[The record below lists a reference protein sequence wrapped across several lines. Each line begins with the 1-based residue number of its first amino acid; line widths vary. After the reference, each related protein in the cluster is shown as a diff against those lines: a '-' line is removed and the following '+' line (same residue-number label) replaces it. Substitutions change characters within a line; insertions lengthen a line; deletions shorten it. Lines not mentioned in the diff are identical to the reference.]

1 MFKLKLILKTALS
14 LAVISIA
21 FGEKIIHMNGT
32 YDLDGDNM
40 LEFLALEID
49 PEKDVFPSIV
59 RLYEVDSDGYQSVI
73 WEFLPPV
80 SLEGDFVDAQIGDID
95 GDGSPDLI
103 LVMNLSKFEDS
114 ATPHVFVASY
124 NWDGE
129 NFSEIPSSTLDIGK
143 ENRSLRCNN
152 FQLLDQDADGDQEI
166 VLSLGSPFRGF
177 AVVNSNSGGLFLSK
191 KVRPDQ
197 LLVGSGLL
205 YVGVV
210 DYDGDGYDDVI
221 ALSPDGNTIKAQ
233 PFYNIGGVF
242 DSGPL
247 VRKKIEGINGIL
259 TYSIKLTDWDSDGF
273 FDILAP
279 FSSGDI
285 IALTLTPATLVIEE
299 VPVTSGPLTQIALE
313 DFNQDGYEDILTLS
327 ADLNSLTLISGKNG
341 GLEGVENAMRHIPS
355 DMQVFTMS
363 PMTKAGLYTG
373 SVIVSG
379 WNGDQNATYVVN
391 LGTKSDRLDQGYLI
405 TSDFIEKQLPALID
419 NIDDIN
425 PEVPEVFVEVLPEDK
440 KPLLPQTKE
449 QIITDLGQSPG
460 VYIPKTLE
468 IDKTESAVLK
478 EQPRVSVPRKI
489 VRTLEAPKMPK
500 PKESVGQRL
509 PKHILPRYVLR
520 PGQPF
525 LYPIPS
531 DTSDEFYSF
540 RWDSQPPK
548 GMYFL
553 YESTSI
559 NWVPTDKQLDA
570 FPISYMVRMKVD
582 EIFEQTTGNKLEE
595 QVFKATPVLESR
607 DEGLWIY
614 VNDPPRFLTQPTVTE
629 FIAGSTFRY
638 EPLVQD
644 RNMDAV
650 VNFSLEFGPE
660 GMYIENDVVVWK
672 TDSAHVEVYDVRLV
686 ASDGFERTV
695 QEFKLF
701 SRAGVKIL
709 SKPPVSA
716 SVGTIYSY
724 PLKVWKQ
731 KPDQI
736 INYKLFYGPD
746 GMSLQPDG
754 TISWTPNP
762 VQVDSVKYA
771 VIASHGVATDT
782 QFVDLFVNHP
792 PVINKTPP
800 MINPIDVGETW
811 EFDLNIQDPN
821 KNDILVFSADSLPA
835 GMRMDPQTGYLR
847 WTPTMNDL
855 DFHTLQ
861 IEVSDGR
868 EKRLI
873 KSEFFVNA
881 KPKIISVPIMS
892 ATVGEEYA
900 YKIMIDDR
908 NKGAYLPFK
917 RYVKIEDVSKI
928 RMYSINITDDVAIS
942 NIDRFLGD
950 WHNAESIYY
959 VDPKYPADSLVSRL
973 NLKRYTHS
981 VFFED
986 DRLWVILNTK
996 DGRTI
1001 KIKDFLWEFFH
1012 GDKGKPPRVI
1022 VERVNTFRFR
1032 LKDFPEGMV
1041 VEESSGT
1048 IRWTP
1053 TVEQADIHRIS
1064 VRVSDGATRQS
1075 FDEQSFEIYA
1085 NHLPT
1090 IVSNPP
1096 HMGLVG
1102 ELFKYQ
1108 VRVDDKNDN
1117 SMLEYTL
1124 LKGPHGMQ
1132 MDRYGKILWVPKAAQ
1147 INNNSFEVAVSDGY
1161 GTDVQMGKIFVN
1173 NAPTVMSNPKPV
1185 GLTGHSWRYKIATED
1200 LNGDKVAYRAVRL
1213 PKYARFDKKKAVV
1226 EWTPRK
1232 SQLGMN
1238 DFILMAVDEHGAT
1251 STHEFQVHVFNDPST
1266 QQILNTG
1273 WPLMLTFVGVVF
1285 AWGMSQ
1291 I

>member
-1 MFKLKLILKTALS
+1 MKHLHTILKPIFFTIFISYGLS
-14 LAVISIA
+14 
-21 FGEKIIHMNGT
+21 EKIIHMNGT

-40 LEFLALEID
+40 LEFLSLELNPEID
-49 PEKDVFPSIV
+49 IYPKFV
-59 RLYEVDSDGYQSVI
+59 RFYEIDSDGYQNLI
-73 WEFLPPV
+73 WEFSPPMA
-80 SLEGDFVDAQIGDID
+80 LEGEFVDAKIGDID

-103 LVMNLSKFEDS
+103 LVMNLSRFGDS
-114 ATPHVFVASY
+114 ATPHVFVATYS
-124 NWDGE
+124 WDGSH
-129 NFSEIPSSTLDIGK
+129 FSEIPSATLDIGK

-166 VLSLGSPFRGF
+166 VLALGSPFRGF
-177 AVVNSNSGGLFLSK
+177 AIVNSSPNGLSLTK

-210 DYDGDGYDDVI
+210 DYDGDGYDDVV
-221 ALSPDGNTIKAQ
+221 ALSPDGSTIKVQ

-242 DSGPL
+242 DSGHL
-247 VRKKIEGINGIL
+247 VRKKIDGINGIL
-259 TYSIKLTDWDSDGF
+259 TYSIELTDWDSDGF
-273 FDILAP
+273 FDILVS

-285 IALTLTPATLVIEE
+285 LALTLTPATLVIEE
-299 VPVTSGPLTQIALE
+299 VPIATGPLTQVSIE

-327 ADLNSLTLISGKNG
+327 SNINSLSLISGQDGIPK
-341 GLEGVENAMRHIPS
+341 GVENAMRHIPS
-355 DMQVFTMS
+355 EMQVFSMV

-373 SVIVSG
+373 GVLVSG
-379 WNGDQNATYVVN
+379 WNGEENSTYVVQ
-391 LGTKSDRLDQGYLI
+391 LGDRSDRLDQGYLI
-405 TSDFIEKQLPALID
+405 TTDFIQSQLPDLLSNVQ
-419 NIDDIN
+419 NIE
-425 PEVPEVFVEVLPEDK
+425 PEIEEVYVEIAPK
-440 KPLLPQTKE
+440 TKE
-449 QIITDLGQSPG
+449 PLAPQEEEKIIVDLGQSPSS
-460 VYIPKTLE
+460 YIPNTLYP
-468 IDKTESAVLK
+468 DKNEGKVLK
-478 EQPRVSVPRKI
+478 EQPRALVPKKV

-525 LYPIPS
+525 LYPIPKDS
-531 DTSDEFYSF
+531 ADEFYSF
-540 RWDSQPPK
+540 RWESQPPK

-553 YESTSI
+553 YESKSI

-570 FPISYMVRMKVD
+570 YPISYMVRMKVD
-582 EIFEQTTGNKLEE
+582 EILEPITGTNQEQ
-595 QVFKATPVLESR
+595 QVIKATPVLESR

-614 VNDPPRFLTQPTVTE
+614 VNDPPRFLTQPTITE
-629 FIAGSTFRY
+629 FIAGTTFRY
-638 EPLVQD
+638 EPIVQD
-644 RNMDAV
+644 RNKDSSIS
-650 VNFSLEFGPE
+650 FSLEIAPE
-660 GMYIENDVVVWK
+660 GMYIENETIIWK
-672 TDSAHVEVYDVRLV
+672 TDSAHVEVYDVRII
-686 ASDGFERTV
+686 ASDGFERTT
-695 QEFKLF
+695 QEFQLF

-709 SKPPVSA
+709 SKASTNA
-716 SVGTIYSY
+716 SVGKKYSY
-724 PLKVWKQ
+724 PVKVWKQ
-731 KPDQI
+731 KPDQT

-746 GMSLQPDG
+746 GMIIQPDG
-754 TISWTPNP
+754 TISWIPNP
-762 VQVDSVKYA
+762 VQVDSVKFA
-771 VIASHGVATDT
+771 IIASHGVATDT

-792 PVINKTPP
+792 PIIKQTPP
-800 MINPIDVGETW
+800 MITPIDVGETW
-811 EFDLNIQDPN
+811 EFDLKVDDPN
-821 KNDILVFSADSLPA
+821 KNDRLVFTADSLPQ

-847 WTPTMNDL
+847 WTPTMNEL
-855 DFHTLQ
+855 DFHKLQ
-861 IEVSDGR
+861 IEISDGHESR
-868 EKRLI
+868 TI
-873 KSEFFVNA
+873 KAEFFVNA
-881 KPKIISVPIMS
+881 KPRIISVPIMS

-908 NKGAYLPFK
+908 NKSAYLPFK
-917 RYVKIEDVSKI
+917 RYVKVEDISTI

-942 NIDRFLGD
+942 NIDRYLGD
-950 WHNAESIYY
+950 WHNSDAIYY
-959 VDPKYPADSLVSRL
+959 VNPKYPADSLVSRL
-973 NLKRYTHS
+973 DLKRYTHS

-986 DRLWVILNTK
+986 DRLWILLTTR

-1022 VERVNTFRFR
+1022 VERVNPFKFR
-1032 LKDFPEGMV
+1032 LRDFPEGME

-1053 TVEQADIHRIS
+1053 SVAQADIHRIS
-1064 VRVSDGATRQS
+1064 IKVSDGATRNS
-1075 FDEQSFEIYA
+1075 FDTQDFEVFA

-1108 VRVDDKNDN
+1108 IRVDDKNEN

-1147 INNNSFEVAVSDGY
+1147 INNNTFEVAVSDGY
-1161 GTDVQMGKIFVN
+1161 GTDVQIGKIFVN

-1185 GLTGHSWRYKIATED
+1185 GLTGHSWRYKITTED

-1213 PKYARFDKKKAVV
+1213 PKYAKFDKKKAIV

-1232 SQLGMN
+1232 SQMGMN

-1266 QQILNTG
+1266 SQLVNTG

-1285 AWGMSQ
+1285 AWGMAQ